1 MIYINKLWNT
11 LQSFT
16 SDKGLYESF
25 VGVCALIFLGMF
37 LYYNFISD
45 HIKAG
50 NTGKTDNNRGN
61 PQSGSPFGGNQGSR
75 PSPFNTQ
82 NRGINSSRPEG
93 SSNPFSGD
101 NNGRVRQ
108 GNPFE
113 KSENPF
119 EKKDN
124 SFDKGRN
131 PFDK

>member
-45 HIKAG
+45 HIKTE
-50 NTGKTDNNRGN
+50 NTGKTNNN
-61 PQSGSPFGGNQGSR
+61 KSNSPNGSPFGGNQGAR
-75 PSPFNTQ
+75 PSPFNSQ
-82 NRGINSSRPEG
+82 SRGSNSGRPEG
-93 SSNPFSGD
+93 RSNPFSD
-101 NNGRVRQ
+101 NVNGRVRQ

-119 EKKDN
+119 EKKN
-124 SFDKGRN
+124 NPFEKGGN